1 MALEEFKHFFQEAS
15 HKTKVDRDKNKI
27 RNDLG
32 IEKNNHSEYGI
43 ITDKASGNERY
54 VKLTF
59 DTNKPT
65 AVGGIQRDYN
75 KQIFY
80 VVMNINPNDL
90 NRGHGFTKYLHE
102 KNHVLQDLRKTISK
116 TDNGKSIN
124 KIVYTHKNDI
134 SDQDMIRAFISKH
147 SNEIISDH
155 SKDPDEYMADL
166 NTARKRGFNET
177 IHTLEDL
184 LSTANSPSS
193 KHVLNVMKRTSKLN
207 TNKRYDDAEINIL
220 RKEYTKIL
228 HDYEFDLKTMES
240 DVYTNQSDIQFTRKM
255 IKVIKKQLSSDDN
268 FKNAVIS
275 TEITNEFN
283 NLCRQHDS
291 DILLRIQ
298 FLRDMKRLNNMNK
311 IFSEGQIIEYIDNG
325 YTLKHLVSNH
335 NFKIYQESCNNL
347 SIVYNIIKDNLSNI
361 FNEYNISDNI
371 IYESMNYVIIDSL
384 ETEGDE

>member
-1 MALEEFKHFFQEAS
+1 
-15 HKTKVDRDKNKI
+15 
-27 RNDLG
+27 
-32 IEKNNHSEYGI
+32 
-43 ITDKASGNERY
+43 
-54 VKLTF
+54 
-59 DTNKPT
+59 
-65 AVGGIQRDYN
+65 
-75 KQIFY
+75 
-80 VVMNINPNDL
+80 
-90 NRGHGFTKYLHE
+90 
-102 KNHVLQDLRKTISK
+102 
-116 TDNGKSIN
+116 
-124 KIVYTHKNDI
+124 
-134 SDQDMIRAFISKH
+134 MIKAFISKH

-177 IHTLEDL
+177 IHMLEDL
-184 LSTANSPSS
+184 LSTSNSPSS
-193 KHVLNVMKRTSKLN
+193 KHVLKVMKRTAKLN

-220 RKEYTKIL
+220 REEYTKIL
-228 HDYEFDLKTMES
+228 HDYEFKLKTMES
-240 DVYTNQSDIQFTRKM
+240 DVYTNQSDIQFTQKM
-255 IKVIKKQLSSDDN
+255 IKVIKKQLSSDNN

-275 TEITNEFN
+275 TEIMNEFN

-335 NFKIYQESCNNL
+335 KFKIYQESCNNL

-361 FNEYNISDNI
+361 FNEYNISDDI
-371 IYESMNYVIIDSL
+371 IYESMNYVILDSL